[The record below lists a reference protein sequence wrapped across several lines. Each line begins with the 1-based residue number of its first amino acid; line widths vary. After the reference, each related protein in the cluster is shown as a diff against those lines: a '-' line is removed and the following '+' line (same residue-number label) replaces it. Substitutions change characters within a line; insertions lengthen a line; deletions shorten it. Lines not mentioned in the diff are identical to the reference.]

1 MPGPT
6 TPDGFFV
13 TLLGTGCP
21 VVSTERYGAATL
33 VECASR
39 RLLFD
44 TGSGVTQRLVG
55 AGLTGADIDAIFFTH
70 IHSDH
75 MVDLYQVII
84 SSWHQNRDRPQ
95 VVYGPPGTRRFVEE
109 TMATWREERELRIAF
124 EKRKS
129 TTALSVETIEFSDE
143 TPLITEDGLTVTPV
157 LVQHQPVEPAF
168 GFVIEANAR
177 KFVLSGDTC
186 KCDNL
191 IAASGGAD
199 LLVHEV
205 LIHRGRKATGLSS
218 AEGLANVESYHTA
231 STEVGEVAAEAGVK
245 ALALTHIAPP
255 DTDREALIGDVR
267 QAYDGPVFVGED
279 LMRFDLMTRTVKS
292 DAVVLSY

>member
-1 MPGPT
+1 MPGST
-6 TPDGFFV
+6 NPDGFAV

-21 VVSTERYGAATL
+21 VVSTERFGAATL
-33 VECASR
+33 VECAGHR
-39 RLLFD
+39 FLFD
-44 TGSGVTQRLVG
+44 TGSGVSQRLVG

-75 MVDLYQVII
+75 LVDLYQVII

-95 VVYGPPGTRRFVEE
+95 VIYGPPGIRQFVEE
-109 TMATWREERELRIAF
+109 TMATWQKERELRIAF
-124 EKRKS
+124 EKRT
-129 TTALSVETIEFSDE
+129 TTAALNIETIEFSDE
-143 TPLITEDGLTVTPV
+143 TPLITQDGLTVTPV
-157 LVQHQPVEPAF
+157 LVDHEPVKPAF
-168 GFVIEANAR
+168 GFVIEAHGR

-186 KCDNL
+186 KCENL
-191 IAASGGAD
+191 ITASADAD

-205 LIHRGRKATGLSS
+205 LIHRGRKPTGLSS

-231 STEVGEVAAEAGVK
+231 STEVGEVAAEANVK

-279 LMRFDLMTRTVKS
+279 LMRFDLIGRNVRAGDVM
-292 DAVVLSY
+292 LSY

>member
-1 MPGPT
+1 MPGLNDPN
-6 TPDGFFV
+6 GFSI

-21 VVSTERYGAATL
+21 VVSTERFGAATL
-33 VECASR
+33 VECAGR
-39 RLLFD
+39 RLLID
-44 TGSGVTQRLVG
+44 TGSGVSQRLVG
-55 AGLTGADIDAIFFTH
+55 AGLTGADIDAILFTH

-75 MVDLYQVII
+75 LVDLYQVII

-95 VVYGPPGTRRFVEE
+95 IIYGPPGIRQFVEE
-109 TMATWREERELRIAF
+109 TMAVWRKERELRIAF
-124 EKRKS
+124 EKRTS
-129 TTALSVETIEFSDE
+129 TAALNIETIEFSDE
-143 TPLITEDGLTVTPV
+143 TPLIAEDGLTVTPV
-157 LVQHQPVEPAF
+157 LVDHEPVKPAF
-168 GFVIEANAR
+168 GFVVEAHAR
-177 KFVLSGDTC
+177 KFILSGDTC

-191 IAASGGAD
+191 IAASKDAD

-267 QAYDGPVFVGED
+267 ETYDGPVFVGED
-279 LMRFDLMTRTVKS
+279 LMRFDLLNRTVRS
-292 DAVVLSY
+292 GTVALSY